1 MARPRR
7 TGRAAAEKEKELP
20 GARYSGEHAAS
31 CARAFCS
38 FWGAAHIPQ
47 RNPCSQPVSLER
59 RHLPLLLK
67 EQYVVADK
75 SDGVRYSLFLFKD
88 GDRHFSFLVDRKLA
102 LFQIPVAACSRAFEG
117 SVFDGELVWVQ
128 GAQGAWQQ
136 LFLVFDVV
144 AVNGQTAIQH
154 QNLHRRLEL
163 IRVTFDLRGE
173 KATSPTNASHLA
185 KQGKIV
191 CGGNAYGLSFRPK
204 PCFPMDQLDT
214 LLRQI
219 PSLPYA
225 TDGFV
230 FTPVNE
236 PVCAGTGERV
246 FKLKSRHTVDL
257 ELRAGELLVGQ
268 GGGAET
274 AAQRVPL
281 DALGVPLRRSARL
294 AALVATERSDSAI
307 LECLL
312 TTVEDHIE
320 LDLVCLR
327 QDKAHPNTV
336 RTLLSTLTNLRE
348 DIQIEELCGLA
359 RYAGRQSTQDS
370 DGSLP
375 TPVCFEAAAQG
386 AAELA
391 NVAVADVLHA
401 HGLLLAR

>member
-1 MARPRR
+1 M
-7 TGRAAAEKEKELP
+7 EVP
-20 GARYSGEHAAS
+20 GVRYSGEHAAS
-31 CARAFCS
+31 CARAYCS

-59 RHLPLLLK
+59 RHIPLLLR
-67 EQYVVADK
+67 ENYVVAEK
-75 SDGVRYSLFLFKD
+75 SDGVRYALFLYKE
-88 GDRHFSFLVDRKLA
+88 GGRHFSFLVDRKLT

-117 SVFDGELVWVQ
+117 SVFDGELVWIQ
-128 GAQGAWQQ
+128 GAQGAWLQ

-144 AVNGQTAIQH
+144 AVNGLMDIQR
-154 QNLHRRLEL
+154 QNLHRRLQL
-163 IRVTFDLRGE
+163 IRETFDLRGE
-173 KATSPTNASHLA
+173 RATSPTYASRLA
-185 KQGKIV
+185 KQGKII

-219 PSLPYA
+219 PSLQYA

-230 FTPVNE
+230 FTPVDD
-236 PVCAGTGERV
+236 PVCTGTGERI
-246 FKLKSRHTVDL
+246 FKLKTRHTVDL
-257 ELRAGELLVGQ
+257 EVRGGQLLVGQ

-281 DALGVPLRRSARL
+281 NAVGAPLRASARL
-294 AALVATERSDSAI
+294 AAVVAAERADTAI
-307 LECLL
+307 VECSLL
-312 TTVEDHIE
+312 QAGEHIE
-320 LDLVCLR
+320 IDLVRQR

-336 RTLLSTLTNLRE
+336 RTLLSTVINLRE

-359 RYAGRQSTQDS
+359 RYAGRQSAQDS
-370 DGSLP
+370 DGSVP
-375 TPVCFEAAAQG
+375 KPVCFEAAAQG

-401 HGLLLAR
+401 HDLLLAR